1 MNSSAEPDSHARCL
15 ILFARQPVAGQV
27 KTRLES
33 ALGIEGTLALY
44 RRMLEKQIT
53 LINRFTKANI
63 QLWVDGDTGHEDF
76 SVFKGLVFK
85 QSGDDLG
92 LRMSHA
98 LDHALSQHDNAIL
111 IGCDCPQYSHDYF
124 ERAFLALEEGA
135 DMVLGPAVDG
145 GYVLVGLRR
154 SQQEIF
160 QGIEWG
166 SAEVMKQT
174 RERIKALGVQCHE
187 LETLHDIDE
196 PQDLHLLEGTSMLQ
210 D

>member
-1 MNSSAEPDSHARCL
+1 MNTPAQPDSQARCL

-33 ALGIEGTLALY
+33 ALGIEGTLVLY

-53 LINRFTKANI
+53 LINQYTKANA
-63 QLWVDGDTGHEDF
+63 QLWVDGDPDHKDF
-76 SVFKGLVFK
+76 SVFEGLAFQ

-98 LDHALSQHDNAIL
+98 LDHALSQHDTAIL

-124 ERAFLALEEGA
+124 ERAFVALEEGA
-135 DMVLGPAVDG
+135 DVVLGPAMDG
-145 GYVLVGLRR
+145 GYVLVGLKR

-166 SAEVMKQT
+166 SAAVLKQT
-174 RERIKALGVQCHE
+174 RERINALGLQCRE
-187 LETLHDIDE
+187 LETLNDIDE
-196 PQDLHLLEGTSMLQ
+196 PQDLQLLEGTSMLQ
-210 D
+210 E